1 MTYSAFQHVVKM
13 HAKTIQVS
21 QQQRRDIDEIDVTL
35 IRQKQALS
43 DTLPEEGTGGGS
55 FVDGVFIPDDKAAAE
70 LFATYVQAETQVYQV
85 ALEQFE
91 KSLTAKQ
98 MVRVREIALQR
109 AYDSGGLYEA
119 LKSIH
124 LQPKLAELQVTPLQL
139 ADIKEI
145 LQSPDPANWEKR
157 GQVDQERNL
166 RKRQL
171 TEDLESQVY
180 AKLTDQQRRLLKE
193 LLGPPLDENEVANN
207 FFDIDAIATRGNL
220 TTARKRALALKDD
233 WFRVLFDLDAQDLLI
248 LDSQVKGLTEII
260 GELND
265 NLADADAAEERDALI
280 RKGRI
285 AICDKVL
292 LPHQAERWP
301 QLVLQFRL
309 KESGLARVLESSDV
323 DPRIRDLRVSPELIE
338 EIRNRTSELVAEAK
352 NDLEQL
358 KKLALSRFHE
368 SQLNKK
374 RPALDVLSIEQ
385 QQQFH
390 ELLGEPIKPS
400 DRSD

>member
-1 MTYSAFQHVVKM
+1 MSTFNSRISFIVSCAILASPMLGSAQMESMTYSAFEHVVKM

-21 QQQRRDIDEIDVTL
+21 RQQRRDIDELNVTL
-35 IRQKQALS
+35 IRQLQALS

-55 FVDGVFIPDDKAAAE
+55 FVDGVFVPDDKAAAE

-91 KSLTAKQ
+91 ESLTAKQ

-119 LKSIH
+119 LKSIY

-157 GQVDQERNL
+157 ILVDQERNL

-193 LLGPPLDENEVANN
+193 LLGPPLVKTKSQIIFSISMPFRRVA
-207 FFDIDAIATRGNL
+207 ISQP
-220 TTARKRALALKDD
+220 LA
-233 WFRVLFDLDAQDLLI
+233 
-248 LDSQVKGLTEII
+248 
-260 GELND
+260 
-265 NLADADAAEERDALI
+265 
-280 RKGRI
+280 
-285 AICDKVL
+285 
-292 LPHQAERWP
+292 
-301 QLVLQFRL
+301 
-309 KESGLARVLESSDV
+309 
-323 DPRIRDLRVSPELIE
+323 
-338 EIRNRTSELVAEAK
+338 NRHW
-352 NDLEQL
+352 
-358 KKLALSRFHE
+358 R
-368 SQLNKK
+368 
-374 RPALDVLSIEQ
+374 
-385 QQQFH
+385 
-390 ELLGEPIKPS
+390 
-400 DRSD
+400 